1 MRVWGKIVGGIL
13 GYIAGGGPLGAFI
26 GAALGHA
33 LDVNAPALGWFDLK
47 DAQRAFFETLFAV
60 MGHLARADGRVSE
73 QEIGV
78 AERVMQRMRLDRER
92 RQQAIRLFNLGK
104 QPGFDL
110 DGAVGRLRASCGV
123 QPQLFRLFV
132 ELQLETALADGAIK
146 PQGRAVLE
154 RICRGLGI
162 PIWELERMYAGRAWA
177 GGSTRGRVRDA
188 LGGDPYQVLGIDR
201 RASPSEIKR
210 AYRRLISQNHPDK
223 MVSRGLPK
231 AMLDLAKEKTAEIRA
246 AYERIRTE
254 RGFR

>member
-1 MRVWGKIVGGIL
+1 MRVWGKIVGGTI
-13 GYIAGGGPLGAFI
+13 GFIAGGPFGAFV

-33 LDVNAPALGWFDLK
+33 VDANAAALGWFDLA

-73 QEIGV
+73 REIGV
-78 AERVMQRMRLDRER
+78 AEQVMRRMRLTSARRRE
-92 RQQAIRLFNLGK
+92 AIRRFNEGK
-104 QPGFDL
+104 RADFDL
-110 DGAVGRLRASCGV
+110 AAALARLRSSCGA

-132 ELQLETALADGAIK
+132 ELQLETALADGALK

-154 RICRGLGI
+154 QICLRLGI
-162 PIWELERMYAGRAWA
+162 PVWELERMQAARGAAGAGR
-177 GGSTRGRVRDA
+177 GRAPRDA
-188 LGGDPYQVLGIDR
+188 LQSDPYQVLGIDR
-201 RASPSEIKR
+201 GAGTGEIKR
-210 AYRRLISQNHPDK
+210 AYRRLISQHHPDK
-223 MVSRGLPK
+223 LVSRGLPA